1 MRSAG
6 RFFYFDEDR
15 LRPHLGS
22 GLCLADTAHLTTMC
36 DRPLYGD
43 THCAEISVAL
53 RRHHRPSIV
62 GSQPLRDVPRPGLTR
77 QLGVALGA
85 AVAVAQQVGHDGR
98 GHLGDKVA

>member
-22 GLCLADTAHLTTMC
+22 GLCLADTAHLPTMC
-36 DRPLYGD
+36 DRPLYGG
-43 THCAEISVAL
+43 THWAEISVAL

-62 GSQPLRDVPRPGLTR
+62 GSQPLRDVRDQG
-77 QLGVALGA
+77 
-85 AVAVAQQVGHDGR
+85 
-98 GHLGDKVA
+98 